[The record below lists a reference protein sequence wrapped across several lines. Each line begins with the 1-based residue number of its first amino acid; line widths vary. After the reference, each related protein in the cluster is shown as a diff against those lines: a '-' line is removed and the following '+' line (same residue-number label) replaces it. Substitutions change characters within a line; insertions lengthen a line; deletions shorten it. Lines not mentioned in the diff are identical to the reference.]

1 MSTLTRPTLADA
13 LTGRL
18 LDLIRDGG
26 LGVGDRLPPARELAS
41 RFEVATPTVREAL
54 RRLEAT
60 GAVELRHGSGVYV
73 GPGIHRVV
81 LPNPHLASLLGA
93 GDPAGEPGAAG
104 GRLVD
109 LLVDLLDAR
118 LAIEPG
124 LAERAARR
132 RDPAALA
139 GLRAHLEAASRQL
152 DTDPTP
158 GGPALADAA
167 LQGANMAF
175 HAGIAAV
182 AGNSVLSEVMECLLA
197 AHAPEQ
203 RRILELFDDRVR
215 DHEEHLAILAAIEHG
230 RPSRA
235 AALMRAHLTE
245 VRDTVAGR
253 ADA

>member
-1 MSTLTRPTLADA
+1 VSTPTRPTLADA

-26 LGVGDRLPPARELAS
+26 LVVGDRLPPARELAA

-73 GPGIHRVV
+73 GPGLHRVV
-81 LPNPHLASLLGA
+81 LPNPHLPSQA
-93 GDPAGEPGAAG
+93 GDRMVE
-104 GRLVD
+104 
-109 LLVDLLDAR
+109 LLEAR
-118 LAIEPG
+118 LLIEPA
-124 LAERAARR
+124 LAERAAQR
-132 RDPAALA
+132 RDVEALA
-139 GLRAHLEAASRQL
+139 NLRACLEDASHRL
-152 DTDPTP
+152 GSDTR
-158 GGPALADAA
+158 
-167 LQGANMAF
+167 LQVATMGF
-175 HAGIAAV
+175 HAGIAA
-182 AGNSVLSEVMECLLA
+182 ASGNSVLHEVVEALLA

-245 VRDTVAGR
+245 VRDTVRFHDGR
-253 ADA
+253 